1 MVLQKEKVIQLS
13 KKKASLGIVIGLILA
28 ITLLHYTTRSVG
40 WPLHDFYRRLY
51 YLPII
56 IAAFRFRMKGGFFAS
71 LAVVLLYS
79 PHMLFYFGE
88 ISLEVLNQFFEAGMF
103 MVVGMITGFLVEGDY
118 RKRVLLEMKIAE
130 LADMENYTHNVLD
143 SIDSGILSID
153 SNNKITTINKKALH
167 LFVADTKAMDFLSNS
182 ELLLMAEDILNGK
195 RSSYSRE
202 CIYNTGEEAVDLFVL
217 LHPLR
222 NIDGITEGVV
232 VVLQDITGLKQLQE
246 QLRRSEGLSA
256 IGQMAS
262 SVAHEIRNPLGIIKT
277 ISQAIGRDVK
287 DEELKESLTIIND
300 EINRANK
307 VIKEL
312 LDFAKPYRYDI
323 KRINIRQLLSE
334 LVNMASRSQD
344 RDLFH
349 ISLSAPEDY
358 DIDGD
363 TDKLKQAFINII
375 LNGLQAMK
383 NGGNLFVELVAIDD
397 GWVAISFKDDG
408 EGISKEIQKKIF
420 DPFYTTKAAGTG
432 LGLSITYR
440 IVEEHRGKIEIES
453 EVKKGTTIKV
463 LLPRH
468 IKA

>member
-1 MVLQKEKVIQLS
+1 MSEKKIS
-13 KKKASLGIVIGLILA
+13 SGIVIGLIII
-28 ITLLHYTTRSVG
+28 ITLLHYTTGSVG

-79 PHMLFYFGE
+79 PHMLFYFGR
-88 ISLEVLNQFFEAGMF
+88 INLEVLNQLFEAGMF
-103 MVVGMITGFLVEGDY
+103 VVVGMITGILVEGDY
-118 RKRVLLEMKIAE
+118 RKRMLLEMKISE

-153 SNNKITTINKKALH
+153 SNNKITTINKKAIN
-167 LFVADTKAMDFLSNS
+167 LFETSENAMNFLGNA
-182 ELLLMAEDILNGK
+182 ELQLMAEEVLKGK
-195 RSSYSRE
+195 RMSYSRE
-202 CIYNTGEEAVDLFVL
+202 YMYNTGEKVVDLFVL

-222 NIDGITEGVV
+222 NIDGIIEGAVV
-232 VVLQDITGLKQLQE
+232 VIRDITGLKQLQE

-277 ISQAIGRDVK
+277 ISQTIGRDIK
-287 DEELKESLTIIND
+287 DTELKEGLTIIND

-312 LDFAKPYRYDI
+312 LDFAKPYSYMIERLS
-323 KRINIRQLLSE
+323 IRELLSE
-334 LVNMASRSQD
+334 VVNIVSRSQD
-344 RDLFH
+344 RNLYH
-349 ISLSAPEDY
+349 ISLTAPEDY
-358 DIDGD
+358 CIEGDI
-363 TDKLKQAFINII
+363 DKLKQAFLNII

-383 NGGNLFVELVAIDD
+383 NGGNLSIALSSDANGLAAID
-397 GWVAISFKDDG
+397 FKDDG

-440 IVEEHRGKIEIES
+440 IVEEHRGRIEIES
-453 EVKKGTTIKV
+453 EVNQGTTIKV
-463 LLPRH
+463 LLP
-468 IKA
+468 ICIEA